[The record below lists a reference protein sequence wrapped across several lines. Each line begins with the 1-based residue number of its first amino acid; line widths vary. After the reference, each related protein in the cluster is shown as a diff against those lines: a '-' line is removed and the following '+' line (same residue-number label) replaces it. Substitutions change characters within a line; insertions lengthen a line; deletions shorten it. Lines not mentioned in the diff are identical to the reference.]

1 MTLMSDD
8 IVKTEWAFEENKWW
22 GGRCFGWHEFLRSEI
37 SYIRRKVNE
46 LLWSNHTICAGKQ

>member
-22 GGRCFGWHEFLRSEI
+22 GRCFGWHEFLRSEI
-37 SYIRRKVNE
+37 SYIRK
-46 LLWSNHTICAGKQ
+46 SK

>member
-8 IVKTEWAFEENKWW
+8 IMKTEWAFEENKWW
-22 GGRCFGWHEFLRSEI
+22 GGVCFGCHEFLRSEI

-46 LLWSNHTICAGKQ
+46 LLWPNHTICVRKQ